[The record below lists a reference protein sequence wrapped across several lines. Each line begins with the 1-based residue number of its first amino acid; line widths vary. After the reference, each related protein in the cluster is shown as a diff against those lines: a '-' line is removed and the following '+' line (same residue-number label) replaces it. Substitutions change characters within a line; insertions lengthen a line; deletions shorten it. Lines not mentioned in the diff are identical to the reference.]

1 MDRNYSWEDQN
12 PEEMQTWHE
21 FQGQL
26 LEPEFIDSAAFRVD
40 ESSLIQ
46 SDEDELDDATRIESL
61 LSKIE
66 NGYGNSEERRLLK
79 AYDNHLSGDL
89 DATVELGNHLV
100 RSHEFTFAESLFRMA
115 HDSGNPRGTHSL
127 GLLMYIKGQYPLA
140 EGHLKEALKKKVPK
154 THYPLSLVLAKL
166 GKIRESDSHLSSA
179 YLEKDVN
186 AICELGLRSLSFGD
200 TESAEIFFIE
210 GMNFGHSQSAR
221 ELIKLR
227 KKARKRKVEV
237 KLYKEVLEDGNEL
250 ALSALRFLLFSK
262 YYQEI
267 LDMTDPN
274 ED

>member
-21 FQGQL
+21 FQGQIL
-26 LEPEFIDSAAFRVD
+26 QPEFIDSVAFQVD

-46 SDEDELDDATRIESL
+46 SDEDELDDATRIEYL
-61 LSKIE
+61 LLKLR
-66 NGYGNSEERRLLK
+66 NGFRSPEERKLLK
-79 AYDNHLSGDL
+79 AYENHLSGDL
-89 DATVELGNHLV
+89 NATVELGNHLV
-100 RSHEFTFAESLFRMA
+100 RLRELTFAESLFQLA
-115 HDSGNPRGTHSL
+115 HDSGSPFGTHAL
-127 GLLMYIKGQYPLA
+127 GTLEYLKGQYLLA
-140 EGHLKEALKKKVPK
+140 EGHLKDALSEEVPR
-154 THYPLSLVLAKL
+154 THYPLYLVLAKL
-166 GKIRESDSHLSSA
+166 GKKEESDAHLLSA
-179 YLEKDVN
+179 YSEKDVG

-210 GMNFGHSQSAR
+210 GMNLGHSQSAR

-237 KLYKEVLEDGNEL
+237 KLYKEALEDGNEL

-267 LDMTDPN
+267 LDLTDPN